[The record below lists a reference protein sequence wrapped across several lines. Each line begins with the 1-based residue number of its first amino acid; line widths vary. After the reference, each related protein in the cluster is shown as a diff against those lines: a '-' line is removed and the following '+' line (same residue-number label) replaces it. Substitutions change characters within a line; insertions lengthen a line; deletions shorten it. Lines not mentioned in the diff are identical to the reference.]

1 VVINNLMPARLPTKI
16 LVGLE
21 EDEVET
27 IISILNFCSTSCPIS
42 EMNEHVKIDH
52 RIIQKILHKM
62 LESTTLNEKK
72 PDDLSKA
79 VKLDH

>member
-1 VVINNLMPARLPTKI
+1 MPIRSPTKI
-16 LVGLE
+16 QVGLE

-52 RIIQKILHKM
+52 SIIQKILQKM
-62 LESTTLNEKK
+62 LESIPLHEQK
-72 PDDLSKA
+72 PADLSKA

>member
-1 VVINNLMPARLPTKI
+1 MPARSPTKI
-16 LVGLE
+16 QVSLE
-21 EDEVET
+21 EDEAET

-52 RIIQKILHKM
+52 RMIQKILQKM
-62 LESTTLNEKK
+62 LESMTLHEQK

>member
-1 VVINNLMPARLPTKI
+1 MPARSPTKI
-16 LVGLE
+16 QVSLE
-21 EDEVET
+21 EDEAET
-27 IISILNFCSTSCPIS
+27 VISILNFCSTSCPIF

-52 RIIQKILHKM
+52 RMIQKILQKM
-62 LESTTLNEKK
+62 LESIPLNEQK

>member
-1 VVINNLMPARLPTKI
+1 MPARLPTKI
-16 LVGLE
+16 QVGLE
-21 EDEVET
+21 EDEAET

-52 RIIQKILHKM
+52 RMIQKILQKM
-62 LESTTLNEKK
+62 LESIPLNEQK

>member
-1 VVINNLMPARLPTKI
+1 MPAQSPVKI
-16 LVGLE
+16 QVSLE
-21 EDEVET
+21 EDEAET

-52 RIIQKILHKM
+52 RMIQKILQKM
-62 LESTTLNEKK
+62 IESMSLKEQK

-79 VKLDH
+79 VKLAH

>member
-1 VVINNLMPARLPTKI
+1 MPTRSPAKI
-16 LVGLE
+16 QVSLE
-21 EDEVET
+21 EDEAET

-52 RIIQKILHKM
+52 GMIQKM
-62 LESTTLNEKK
+62 LESITRNEQK
-72 PDDLSKA
+72 PDDLSKV

>member
-1 VVINNLMPARLPTKI
+1 MPTRSPTKI
-16 LVGLE
+16 QIGLE

-52 RIIQKILHKM
+52 GMIQKILQKM
-62 LESTTLNEKK
+62 LESITLNEQK
-72 PDDLSKA
+72 PDDLSKV

>member
-1 VVINNLMPARLPTKI
+1 MHAQSPTKI
-16 LVGLE
+16 QVGLE
-21 EDEVET
+21 EDEAET

-52 RIIQKILHKM
+52 RMIQKILQKM
-62 LESTTLNEKK
+62 LESMSLKEQK

>member
-1 VVINNLMPARLPTKI
+1 MPTRSSTKI
-16 LVGLE
+16 QIGLE

-52 RIIQKILHKM
+52 GMIQKILQKM
-62 LESTTLNEKK
+62 LESITLNEQK